1 MQSKSQTNGQT
12 LLLFQSCE
20 WMGQTLCQEISCELK
35 QFARLKLNS
44 SNEMNR

>member
-1 MQSKSQTNGQT
+1 
-12 LLLFQSCE
+12 
-20 WMGQTLCQEISCELK
+20 MGQTLCQEISCELK